1 MIKQSLSPVFNLRSD
16 IQISFGE
23 FVSLKTQI
31 WIAVSVYL
39 LVAIIKKR
47 LNLEMSL
54 YTFLQILS
62 VTSFEKTHILQVLR
76 EFNSTEQLE
85 DSCNQL
91 KLFDL

>member
-1 MIKQSLSPVFNLRSD
+1 MKSL
-16 IQISFGE
+16 
-23 FVSLKTQI
+23 I

-62 VTSFEKTHILQVLR
+62 VTAFEKFSIYQLLT
-76 EFNSTEQLE
+76 EF
-85 DSCNQL
+85 DSITLKDCYSNQL
-91 KLFDL
+91 KLFEL

>member
-1 MIKQSLSPVFNLRSD
+1 M
-16 IQISFGE
+16 
-23 FVSLKTQI
+23 
-31 WIAVSVYL
+31 WIAISVYL

-62 VTSFEKTHILQVLR
+62 VTAFEKVPILQVLR
-76 EFNSTEQLE
+76 EFSDIEQP
-85 DSCNQL
+85 DDTFNQL